1 MIEQWK
7 PDLKY
12 LIASGLKQ
20 HGMAY
25 RLAIQS
31 TEVKPQSHKYLLDDD
46 DDLMFNDA
54 STHRVI
60 CV

>member
-1 MIEQWK
+1 MFR
-7 PDLKY
+7 Y
-12 LIASGLKQ
+12 LREYFTL
-20 HGMAY
+20 Y
-25 RLAIQS
+25 RLPNLRGNCHNILQIAIKL
-31 TEVKPQSHKYLLDDD
+31 TVLLDDDD

>member
-1 MIEQWK
+1 MGYYTRSTSTVLLSPLSLLDRVVWRH
-7 PDLKY
+7 LAR
-12 LIASGLKQ
+12 ASN
-20 HGMAY
+20 
-25 RLAIQS
+25 S
-31 TEVKPQSHKYLLDDD
+31 LLEAVDDDD